1 MVIGNSK
8 RKGEGGGGCINSQ
21 TFKGIYEGNLETPQ
35 GSNHIAILGEVMD
48 VSGTKQEKSYNI
60 LSLFP
65 NFGKFKEITIL
76 LPLLLGIN
84 GHSKIELSVEC
95 LLPMCHPFLLVK

>member
-1 MVIGNSK
+1 
-8 RKGEGGGGCINSQ
+8 
-21 TFKGIYEGNLETPQ
+21 
-35 GSNHIAILGEVMD
+35 MD

-84 GHSKIELSVEC
+84 DHSKIELSVER

>member
-1 MVIGNSK
+1 MEIIRG
-8 RKGEGGGGCINSQ
+8 RGGGGGGQ

-35 GSNHIAILGEVMD
+35 GSNHIALLGEVMY
-48 VSGTKQEKSYNI
+48 VSGSTQEKSYNI